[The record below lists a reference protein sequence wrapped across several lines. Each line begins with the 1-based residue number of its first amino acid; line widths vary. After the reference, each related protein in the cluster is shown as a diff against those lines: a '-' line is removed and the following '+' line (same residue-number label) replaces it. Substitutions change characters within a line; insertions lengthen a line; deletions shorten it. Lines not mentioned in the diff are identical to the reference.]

1 MKHTALPLLFVL
13 LFASPFFART
23 GNDEDTAHAVKG
35 VFRLRETLRDPG
47 SLQVSLVVA
56 TNKGVCIEYRSRNN
70 ADGMSRGF
78 AVYKTD
84 KDLVWV
90 ENSWVWDQAC
100 VVGKYGQRREGTDA
114 TEAVSAALRAKQAVA
129 LGTQQ
134 VSNAPPVA
142 ARAVATSAPT
152 VQPSAPPIRAE
163 TVTLTAKTSLAT
175 VAPVS
180 VASIKAVRAAAPIAA
195 VRRSTPTAEAAIR
208 VAAPATVTQATTV
221 VEPVEIPA
229 PTAQAY
235 VVVEVT
241 PASTL
246 PAPGPAHPKPAAAA
260 AQAPPPSVR
269 SYAVSST
276 PVASV
281 ELGTVRGVTIVD
293 NAGAL
298 EKKGPPPAPES
309 LGDAARRLKQSKRQ

>member
-13 LFASPFFART
+13 LSASPFFART
-23 GNDEDTAHAVKG
+23 RNDEDTAHAVKG
-35 VFRLRETLRDPG
+35 VFRLQEGLRDPD

-70 ADGMSRGF
+70 ADRMSPGF

-114 TEAVSAALRAKQAVA
+114 TDAVSAALRAKQAVG

-134 VSNAPPVA
+134 VSSAAPMA
-142 ARAVATSAPT
+142 ARAVATAPT
-152 VQPSAPPIRAE
+152 VQPAAPPIRAE
-163 TVTLTAKTSLAT
+163 TVMLTAKTSLAT

-180 VASIKAVRAAAPIAA
+180 VASIKAVRAAASIGS
-195 VRRSTPTAEAAIR
+195 VRKSTPTAKAAIL
-208 VAAPATVTQATTV
+208 VATPATVTRATI
-221 VEPVEIPA
+221 VEPVEIPT
-229 PTAQAY
+229 PTVQAD

-241 PASTL
+241 PASTEL
-246 PAPGPAHPKPAAAA
+246 APGLAHPKSAAAA
-260 AQAPPPSVR
+260 AHAPRPSVP

-276 PVASV
+276 PVVSV
-281 ELGTVRGVTIVD
+281 ELGTIHGVTIVD

-298 EKKGPPPAPES
+298 EKNGPPPAPES